1 MDVAPD
7 ICVTNPLS
15 LAAYLGFADVINVY
29 LEVKILKG
37 GAFAVRGNAIA
48 LASWAGH
55 LDIVTKLFDDG
66 FDKETAN
73 DTRYLTE
80 ALIKASDRGYYE
92 IVEFLMNHIPKPT
105 NGFVWDPVLLC
116 RAAEVGYETPV
127 VRFTKAGAG
136 VDLPHEGATPLQYA
150 IKNGQESI
158 VKYLL
163 SLGAKFNS

>member
-15 LAAYLGFADVINVY
+15 LAAYLNFADVVNVC
-29 LEVKILKG
+29 LEVEILKG

-80 ALIKASDRGYYE
+80 ALIKASDRGNYE
-92 IVEFLMNHIPKPT
+92 IVEFPMDHIPKPT
-105 NGFVWDPVLLC
+105 NSFVWDPVLLC
-116 RAAEVGYETPV
+116 RAAEVGYETLV
-127 VRFTKAGAG
+127 ERFTKAGAG
-136 VDLPHEGATPLQYA
+136 VNVPHEGATPLQYA
-150 IKNGQESI
+150 ARNGHESI
-158 VKYLL
+158 VEFLFV
-163 SLGAKFNS
+163 SWR